1 MKRCWSGLQGRAA
14 VGAAILVL
22 AGWPANAQDAL
33 KIAIGQIDNWEN
45 QAPTLGAD
53 AGLFRKHGL
62 NVEAVAAQ
70 SPGAALQAV
79 ISGQA
84 DLGAGVDVGA
94 AMRAFARGAPV
105 RLLLPAF
112 TGAGDLYWYVK
123 ADSPIRTLKD
133 AKPENTIAYSVNG
146 ARSHN
151 VVTAF
156 AQELG
161 TRAKPTATGGPPGTL
176 TAVMSG
182 QADIG
187 WAAPPFGL
195 KEVKDGKIRI
205 VARGSDVPSLRGQ
218 TARAIVVN
226 ADALKDRSDAIMRF
240 VKAYREAVDWMYS
253 DPRATAAYA
262 AKIKID
268 EASVKQ
274 AIREYQPK
282 SALQTDRMENPDG
295 VMREAVKLKLLDA
308 PLSRE
313 QIADFIR
320 IPAR

>member
-1 MKRCWSGLQGRAA
+1 MKRWWPRLQARVAA
-14 VGAAILVL
+14 GAAILVL
-22 AGWPANAQDAL
+22 AGWPAQAQDAL
-33 KIAIGQIDNWEN
+33 KIAIGQVDNWEN
-45 QAPTLGAD
+45 QAPTLGVD

-79 ISGQA
+79 ISGQV
-84 DLGAGVDVGA
+84 DLGAGVDVGL

-105 RLLLPAF
+105 RLLLPSF

-123 ADSPIRTLKD
+123 ADSPIRSLKD
-133 AKPENTIAYSVNG
+133 AKPESTIAYSVGG

-151 VVTAF
+151 IVTAF
-156 AQELG
+156 VQELG
-161 TRAKPTATGGPPGTL
+161 IRAKPTATGGPPGTL

-182 QADIG
+182 QVDVG

-195 KEVKDGKIRI
+195 REVKDGKIRI
-205 VARGSDVPSLRGQ
+205 VARGNDVPSLRGQ

-240 VKAYREAVDWMYS
+240 VKAYREAVDWMYA
-253 DPRATAAYA
+253 DPKAAAAYA
-262 AKIKID
+262 AKIKVD
-268 EASVKQ
+268 ETLVRQ
-274 AIREYQPK
+274 AIRDYQPR
-282 SALQTDRMENPDG
+282 SALQTDKMENVDA
-295 VMREAVKLKLLDA
+295 VMREALKLKLLDA

-313 QIADFIR
+313 QVGDFIR